1 MIFFLKKSPIF
12 LKLDKNNI
20 IFIND
25 KKIYLDNW
33 SLTIIQFCE
42 FLNINI
48 PRFCYHDKL
57 SIAGNCRMCM
67 VELKSSFKPVIACA
81 TSLMRNMHIY
91 TTSFFVKKAREN
103 IPEFLLINHPLDCP
117 ICDQGGECDLQDQAI
132 IYGSDRGRFKEI
144 KRSVQDLFMG
154 PVVKTIMTRCIH
166 CTRCI
171 RFSEEIIGNYSIGRL
186 GRGDITEIGTYLKRP
201 FIDELSG
208 NIVDLCPV
216 GALTS
221 RSYAF
226 KARPW
231 ELKSIES
238 IDIFDSLGSNIR
250 VDIKGNEI
258 MRILPKR
265 NDFLNEEWI
274 TDKIRFSYEGLKKN
288 RLVYPMLRL
297 NKNEPLQ
304 IYSISFFFNT
314 LFSRLISFY
323 NLNKNNN
330 WQKLIKIE
338 LSNYFSSANDY
349 FIVYNLFSFLGINN
363 IQLNSMLLTFMNID
377 FRSNYLLNSSLNQ
390 FESCSTY
397 LFNNINLKKENPIL
411 NSRIKKI
418 KIHKGNSINIGYI
431 GFNIDLNYDFIHLS
445 NSFFTYFSIL
455 EGKHFY
461 SLKIF
466 NENEIIQIVNG
477 LATYKFNMISNINF
491 KSYINKQNINFSTV
505 FPNASS
511 ITMAD
516 LGYLNDNN
524 NNYLNVINNKI
535 FYLYNKELD
544 MNNANLQLLNY
555 SNSDELIYH
564 GTNINES
571 IKKYTT
577 FLIPSTSFFETQ
589 SFFSN
594 TLGFVQSTS
603 QVISLTNN
611 FYSISSLFLN
621 LDRYLLSYDSL
632 FKNISTEYIFFASV
646 YIQKL
651 YNFKFNIF
659 FPLHNVNSFFESFNI
674 NINYIE
680 NTNYIDN
687 SLYLNYVIDYYK
699 TDNVSIYSETL
710 QKCSLLLNQS
720 KNNFFK
726 NLIEFEYIM

>member
-1 MIFFLKKSPIF
+1 MSFFKKSPIF

-67 VELKSSFKPVIACA
+67 VELKSSLKPVIACA

-103 IPEFLLINHPLDCP
+103 VLEFLLINHPLDCP

-186 GRGDITEIGTYLKRP
+186 GRGDVTEIGTYLKKP

-258 MRILPKR
+258 MRVLPKR

-288 RLVYPMLRL
+288 RLIYPMLRL

-304 IYSISFFFNT
+304 VYSISFFFNN

-323 NLNKNNN
+323 NLNKYNN
-330 WQKLIKIE
+330 WQKIIQIE
-338 LSNYFSSANDY
+338 LSNYLSSASDY

-363 IQLNSMLLTFMNID
+363 IQCNSMLSSFINID
-377 FRSNYLLNSSLNQ
+377 FRFNYLLNSSLSQ
-390 FESCSTY
+390 FESCTTY
-397 LFNNINLKKENPIL
+397 LFNSIDLKKENPIL

-418 KIHKGNSINIGYI
+418 KIHKGNNINVGYI

-445 NSFFTYFSIL
+445 NNFFTFFSIL

-466 NENEIIQIVNG
+466 NENDITQVVNG
-477 LATYKFNMISNINF
+477 LAAYKLNMISNINLKF
-491 KSYINKQNINFSTV
+491 NMIKQNINFSTI
-505 FPNASS
+505 FPNAST

-516 LGYLNDNN
+516 LGY
-524 NNYLNVINNKI
+524 Y
-535 FYLYNKELD
+535 
-544 MNNANLQLLNY
+544 
-555 SNSDELIYH
+555 
-564 GTNINES
+564 
-571 IKKYTT
+571 
-577 FLIPSTSFFETQ
+577 
-589 SFFSN
+589 
-594 TLGFVQSTS
+594 
-603 QVISLTNN
+603 
-611 FYSISSLFLN
+611 
-621 LDRYLLSYDSL
+621 
-632 FKNISTEYIFFASV
+632 
-646 YIQKL
+646 
-651 YNFKFNIF
+651 
-659 FPLHNVNSFFESFNI
+659 
-674 NINYIE
+674 
-680 NTNYIDN
+680 
-687 SLYLNYVIDYYK
+687 
-699 TDNVSIYSETL
+699 
-710 QKCSLLLNQS
+710 
-720 KNNFFK
+720 
-726 NLIEFEYIM
+726 

>member
-1 MIFFLKKSPIF
+1 MMSFFKKSPIF

-67 VELKSSFKPVIACA
+67 VELKSSLKPVIACA

-103 IPEFLLINHPLDCP
+103 VLEFLLINHPLDCP

-186 GRGDITEIGTYLKRP
+186 GRGDVTEIGTYLKKP

-258 MRILPKR
+258 MRVLPKR

-288 RLVYPMLRL
+288 RLIYPMLRL

-304 IYSISFFFNT
+304 VYSISFFF
-314 LFSRLISFY
+314 
-323 NLNKNNN
+323 
-330 WQKLIKIE
+330 
-338 LSNYFSSANDY
+338 
-349 FIVYNLFSFLGINN
+349 
-363 IQLNSMLLTFMNID
+363 
-377 FRSNYLLNSSLNQ
+377 
-390 FESCSTY
+390 
-397 LFNNINLKKENPIL
+397 
-411 NSRIKKI
+411 
-418 KIHKGNSINIGYI
+418 
-431 GFNIDLNYDFIHLS
+431 
-445 NSFFTYFSIL
+445 
-455 EGKHFY
+455 
-461 SLKIF
+461 
-466 NENEIIQIVNG
+466 
-477 LATYKFNMISNINF
+477 
-491 KSYINKQNINFSTV
+491 
-505 FPNASS
+505 
-511 ITMAD
+511 
-516 LGYLNDNN
+516 
-524 NNYLNVINNKI
+524 
-535 FYLYNKELD
+535 
-544 MNNANLQLLNY
+544 
-555 SNSDELIYH
+555 
-564 GTNINES
+564 
-571 IKKYTT
+571 
-577 FLIPSTSFFETQ
+577 
-589 SFFSN
+589 
-594 TLGFVQSTS
+594 
-603 QVISLTNN
+603 
-611 FYSISSLFLN
+611 
-621 LDRYLLSYDSL
+621 
-632 FKNISTEYIFFASV
+632 
-646 YIQKL
+646 
-651 YNFKFNIF
+651 
-659 FPLHNVNSFFESFNI
+659 
-674 NINYIE
+674 
-680 NTNYIDN
+680 
-687 SLYLNYVIDYYK
+687 
-699 TDNVSIYSETL
+699 
-710 QKCSLLLNQS
+710 
-720 KNNFFK
+720 
-726 NLIEFEYIM
+726 